1 MEAHLEALVVENLSK
16 HFGGLSALQGVSF
29 RVDPGERLAII
40 GPNGA
45 GKTTLF
51 QILSGMITPSS
62 GRIFAFGKDIT
73 KWAAHR
79 RAALGIGRTFQITN
93 LFLKLTVLDNILLAM
108 EASGLA
114 RFNLLRPVSSYKDL
128 HLKAEKI
135 LRQWGMWDRRDIPV
149 RSLSYGEQ
157 RQLEIILTLSQNRS
171 LLLLDEPTCG
181 LSPEEAK
188 SFVSTIRSFP
198 RDFTI
203 LLIDHDMD
211 VTFEIAEKVLVLHF
225 GEVLAFGSPEEVK
238 GNSQVQEIYMGRD
251 DESS

>member
-1 MEAHLEALVVENLSK
+1 LEALVVENLSK
-16 HFGGLSALQGVSF
+16 HFGGLRALDDVSF
-29 RVDPGERLAII
+29 SVETGERLAII

-51 QILSGMITPSS
+51 QLLSGMITPSS
-62 GRIFAFGKDIT
+62 GRIFAFDKDIT
-73 KWAAHR
+73 RLAAHR

-93 LFLKLTVLDNILLAM
+93 LFLNLTVLDNVLLAL
-108 EASGLA
+108 EASGLTK
-114 RFNLLRPVSSYKDL
+114 FNLLRPISSCRHL
-128 HLKAEKI
+128 HARAENI
-135 LRQWGMWDRRDIPV
+135 LNQWGIWDRRDVPV

-181 LSPEEAK
+181 LSPEEAN
-188 SFVSTIRSFP
+188 SFVSMIRAFS

-211 VTFEIAEKVLVLHF
+211 VTFEIAEKVMVLHF
-225 GEVLAFGSPEEVK
+225 GRVLAFGSPDEVK
-238 GNSQVQEIYMGRD
+238 MNSQVQEIYMGAQ
-251 DESS
+251 

>member
-1 MEAHLEALVVENLSK
+1 VEAHLEALSVENLSK
-16 HFGGLSALQGVSF
+16 QFGGLRALEEVSF
-29 RVDPGERLAII
+29 SVEAGERLAII

-51 QILSGMITPSS
+51 QLLSGMLPPSS

-73 KWAAHR
+73 HVAAHR

-93 LFLKLTVLDNILLAM
+93 LFLNLTVLDNVLLAL
-108 EASGLA
+108 EASGLT
-114 RFNLLRPVSSYKDL
+114 RFNLLRPFSSYK
-128 HLKAEKI
+128 HLPAQAERI
-135 LRQWGMWDRRDIPV
+135 LNQWGLWDRRDVPV

-188 SFVSTIRSFP
+188 SFVSMMRTFS

-211 VTFEIAEKVLVLHF
+211 VIFDIAEKVIVLHF
-225 GEVLAFGSPEEVK
+225 GRVLAFGSPEEVK
-238 GNSQVQEIYMGRD
+238 KNSQVQEIYMGA
-251 DESS
+251 ES

>member
-1 MEAHLEALVVENLSK
+1 MKALVVENLSK
-16 HFGGLSALQGVSF
+16 DFGGLRALDRVSF
-29 RVDPGERLAII
+29 GVEAGERLAII

-51 QILSGMITPSS
+51 QLLSGMLAPSS

-73 KWAAHR
+73 KLAAHR

-93 LFLKLTVLDNILLAM
+93 LFLNLTVLDNVLLAV
-108 EASGLA
+108 ETLGIT
-114 RFNLLRPVSSYKDL
+114 RFNLLRPISSYK
-128 HLKAEKI
+128 HLLARAETI
-135 LRQWGMWDRRDIPV
+135 LNQWGMWDRRDVPV

-157 RQLEIILTLSQNRS
+157 RQLEIILTLSQDRS

-188 SFVSTIRSFP
+188 GFVSMIRDFS

-211 VTFEIAEKVLVLHF
+211 VTFEIAEKVIVLHF
-225 GEVLAFGSPEEVK
+225 GRVLAYGFPDEVK
-238 GNSQVQEIYMGRD
+238 RNSQVQEIYMGAQK
-251 DESS
+251 

>member
-1 MEAHLEALVVENLSK
+1 MEALVVENLSK
-16 HFGGLSALQGVSF
+16 QFGGLSALEGVSF

-51 QILSGMITPSS
+51 QILSGMIAPSS
-62 GRIFAFGKDIT
+62 GKIFAFGKDIT

-93 LFLKLTVLDNILLAM
+93 LFLKLTVLDNLLLAM

-114 RFNLLRPVSSYKDL
+114 RYNLLRPVSSYKHL
-128 HLKAEKI
+128 HLQAENI
-135 LRQWGMWDRRDIPV
+135 LKQWGMWDRRDVPV

-157 RQLEIILTLSQNRS
+157 RQLEITLTLSQNRS

-181 LSPEEAK
+181 LSPEEARG
-188 SFVSTIRSFP
+188 FVSIIRSFP
-198 RDFTI
+198 RDCTV

-225 GEVLAFGSPEEVK
+225 GRVLAFGSPEEVK
-238 GNSQVQEIYMGRD
+238 GNPQVQEIYMGKS